1 MHSMSNSA
9 NFAEL
14 FKKYRLRSQIN
25 TLAQFANLLAEE
37 GMVYENSLFSRWQS
51 GERIPRD
58 RKTIVA
64 IVTVFAKNGGIRN
77 IEQANDI
84 LQSADQLPL
93 TKTEHT
99 TISSYISTS
108 RPSANELIEYENIQ
122 GNIPTQAIDLL
133 NLTVSAMNHTV
144 EMSVE
149 AKALS
154 ILGGIGRMLQKIRVN
169 RSVSFLS
176 AFFMVLAA
184 WCLSLN
190 LDGTKSSYSNSYF
203 GLTYAFLP
211 VVAGLFGFTSAYR
224 WGGVKSSMGRAL
236 FYLSSGLITWGMGQ
250 IMWSYYVLV
259 LQIEIPYPSLADLSF
274 MSSWPLWGIGIYH
287 LSKAAGIKF
296 QLSKKSS
303 QLQIYILPMLMTIFS
318 YYLIVHVAR
327 NGVLISSNNGIVVFF
342 DLIYP
347 FMDALLV
354 AEVLLVFGLTFRQ
367 LQPRYKYPVLLLFSG
382 ILINYIA
389 DFAFSYTTANSTYY
403 NGAIADMLF
412 ICSLFIMGTAVN
424 SFDVS

>member
-1 MHSMSNSA
+1 MSHEHNT
-9 NFAEL
+9 NTFGEL
-14 FKKYRLRSQIN
+14 FRTYRLRAGIE
-25 TLAQFANLLAEE
+25 TLAMFANLLAEE

-51 GERIPRD
+51 GERVPRD
-58 RKTIVA
+58 RKTI
-64 IVTVFAKNGGIRN
+64 ISLINVFAKNGGIRSFD
-77 IEQANDI
+77 QANDI

-93 TKTEHT
+93 TEADKKTLHT
-99 TISSYISTS
+99 YISTTRS
-108 RPSANELIEYENIQ
+108 SVNELIKYEEIEVDVPNY
-122 GNIPTQAIDLL
+122 TLDLL

-144 EMSVE
+144 EMSIE

-154 ILGGIGRMLQKIRVN
+154 ILGRFARVLQKIRVN

-176 AFFMVLAA
+176 AFFIVLAA

-211 VVAGLFGFTSAYR
+211 VVAGLFGFASAYR

-274 MSSWPLWGIGIYH
+274 MCSWPLWGIGIYH

-296 QLSKKSS
+296 QISKKSS
-303 QLQIYILPMLMTIFS
+303 QLQIYILPLLMTIFS

-327 NGVLISSNNGIVVFF
+327 NGVLISSDNGIVVFF
-342 DLIYP
+342 DLLYP

-354 AEVLLVFGLTFRQ
+354 AE
-367 LQPRYKYPVLLLFSG
+367 
-382 ILINYIA
+382 
-389 DFAFSYTTANSTYY
+389 YY

-412 ICSLFIMGTAVN
+412 TCSLYIMGTAVN